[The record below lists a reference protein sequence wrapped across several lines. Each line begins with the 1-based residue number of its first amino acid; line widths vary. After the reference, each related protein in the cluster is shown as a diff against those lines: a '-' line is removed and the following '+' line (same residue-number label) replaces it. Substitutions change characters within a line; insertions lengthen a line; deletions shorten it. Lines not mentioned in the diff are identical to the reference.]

1 MHSLVHGVLNFYL
14 FFIFNKLCLSKNN
27 SGHFPGIVKY
37 IGTLSLC
44 KQLMK
49 DLANQ
54 IQSSQFKNSWLKTYN
69 FTLPLSF
76 NLALVHQEDVFKKA
90 KNRPSNDL
98 AAAKDSSKKAL
109 Q

>member
-1 MHSLVHGVLNFYL
+1 
-14 FFIFNKLCLSKNN
+14 
-27 SGHFPGIVKY
+27 
-37 IGTLSLC
+37 
-44 KQLMK
+44 MK

-98 AAAKDSSKKAL
+98 AAAKDSSKKSPSMTSSIHNIESL
-109 Q
+109 KKSIMLNFLFRSFLSDIL